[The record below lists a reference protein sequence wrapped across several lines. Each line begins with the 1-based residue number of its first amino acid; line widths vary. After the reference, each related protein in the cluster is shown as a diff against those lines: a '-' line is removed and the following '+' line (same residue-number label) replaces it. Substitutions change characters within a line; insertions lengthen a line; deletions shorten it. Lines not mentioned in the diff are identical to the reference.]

1 MSDVVSKDSERRGPK
16 RPPADRPIDV
26 SAVRPSRWAEAA
38 GERDGAARRSAP
50 HILIVAG
57 EASGDALGREL
68 IRGLRELTDGHV
80 RVTGVGGE
88 AMEGEGVRS
97 LFPIS
102 DTSVMGLREVIPAIP
117 RVLRRVRETA
127 DHIMEA
133 QPDITV
139 LIDSPDFTHRVARR
153 IVKRAP
159 SMKVVKYVAPQ
170 VWASRPARAARLAE
184 MVDCVLTLFPFEAPW
199 FEREGLPTICVGYS
213 VVDRAAEMTG
223 GAVFRTRHGIPA
235 DAPLLAALPGSR
247 RNEVRLTLPLMR
259 DSVETVQ
266 DTVRDLHVV
275 IPVVPHVASLIEE
288 GVADWDVPVTLVGQ
302 ADKFPAFDAADAAL
316 AVSGTVTTE
325 LALAR
330 VPMVVVYKMGW
341 LTRWLAEFY
350 VYTPFITMINLIEQA
365 GVVPEF
371 IQEGATAEAIVD
383 ELLPLL
389 TDPAA
394 RERQLADQ
402 MDALKSMGLGRESPS
417 RRAARAVLD
426 LIGAPP
432 SQTKMLKGRKRFW

>member
-1 MSDVVSKDSERRGPK
+1 MSDVVSNRPQGPV
-16 RPPADRPIDV
+16 DV
-26 SAVRPSRWAEAA
+26 TAVRPSRWGKTGA
-38 GERDGAARRSAP
+38 DGAGKKTGP
-50 HILIVAG
+50 HVLIVAG
-57 EASGDALGREL
+57 EPSGDALGREL
-68 IRGLRELTDGHV
+68 IRALRELTDGRV
-80 RVTGVGGE
+80 RITGVGGE

-127 DHIMEA
+127 DHIMKA
-133 QPDITV
+133 RPDITV

-159 SMKVVKYVAPQ
+159 KMKVVKYVAPQ

-184 MVDCVLTLFPFEAPW
+184 MVDCVLTLFPFEGPW

-223 GAVFRTRHGIPA
+223 GAVLRTRHGVPS
-235 DAPLLAALPGSR
+235 DAPLLALLPGSR
-247 RNEVRLTLPLMR
+247 RNEVRLTAPLMR
-259 DSVETVQ
+259 ASVDVLRRQ
-266 DTVRDLHVV
+266 VPDLHVI
-275 IPVVPHVASLIEE
+275 IPVVPHVASLVEE
-288 GVADWDVPVTLVGQ
+288 CFADWDVPLTLVGQ
-302 ADKFPAFDAADAAL
+302 ADKFPAFDAANAAL

-325 LALAR
+325 LALAG

-371 IQEGATAEAIVD
+371 VQEGATVDAVVD

-389 TDPAA
+389 TDEAS
-394 RERQLADQ
+394 RTRQINDQ
-402 MDALKSMGLGRESPS
+402 TRALKSMGLGQESPS

-426 LIGAPP
+426 LIDTPP
-432 SQTKMLKGRKRFW
+432 SKTKIQKSRKRFW